1 MTWLTSII
9 AALLSGLAG
18 LFLAGLIA
26 NACTSWYS
34 ISSREGQSGYY
45 VIFMALGG
53 GIVSFVLGL
62 ITVRIVA
69 AKFGA
74 GFGKELGAA
83 LAVILIL
90 AGLWALLAR
99 TFADVPPEIEGR
111 DLVLEVEF
119 RFPNTFQGQKT
130 PTTEGEWE
138 FLLDSLSGHTRRT
151 YERGKVLSEAARMEG
166 GQWIVPATVS
176 LFTERGS
183 RSVSIA
189 PKDAKESF
197 GFLLP
202 IPSRPGK
209 ALLEWSVWLP
219 RQQADGKPWPADKMS
234 CRFRLQKTVPPP
246 PPKTEAELKAEKHA
260 EEVEEFEAI
269 PADAPIETWFR
280 YTAYQQ
286 PLTERALQVITSRS
300 NYVAELSALAID
312 ADAEK
317 AHAAMIC
324 ISQLPA
330 PSKELIP
337 GIAAAGRLIATNI
350 AKFNQTPKEQDPDFA
365 TAVDPA
371 SRFYGWIPAAK
382 NLREKCGADL
392 TPELKAILELSRVR
406 PESHCMRQDICRVAS
421 YYLHQWAGIAPL
433 PTDPPPK

>member
-9 AALLSGLAG
+9 AALISGLTG

-62 ITVRIVA
+62 ITARIVV

-74 GFGKELGAA
+74 GFGKELGAS
-83 LAVILIL
+83 LALIL
-90 AGLWALLAR
+90 VVAGLWALLAR
-99 TFADVPPEIEGR
+99 SFADVPPEIEGR

-119 RFPNTFQGQKT
+119 RFPDTHRGDRP
-130 PTTEGEWE
+130 PTADGEWE
-138 FLLDSLSGHTRRT
+138 FLLNSLSGHTCRT
-151 YERGKVLSEAARMEG
+151 HERGIISTDAARLDG

-176 LFTERGS
+176 LFTERGG

-189 PKDAKESF
+189 PKDARESS

-209 ALLEWSVWLP
+209 ELLEWSVWLP
-219 RQQADGKPWPADKMS
+219 RQQPDGKPWPPNKMS

-246 PPKTEAELKAEKHA
+246 QPKTEKELKAEKNA
-260 EEVEEFEAI
+260 EELREFEAI
-269 PADAPIETWFR
+269 RADAPIQTWFR

-300 NYVAELSALAID
+300 NYVAELGALVVD

-317 AHAAMIC
+317 AHAALIC

-330 PSKELIP
+330 PTKELTP
-337 GIAAAGRLIATNI
+337 GLSAAGRLIATNI
-350 AKFNQTPKEQDPDFA
+350 AKFNNTPKEQDPDFA

-392 TPELKAILELSRVR
+392 TPELKTILELSRAR

-421 YYLHQWAGIAPL
+421 YYLHQWAGIEPL
-433 PTDPPPK
+433 PTDPKPK